1 MLDVK
6 ILLTFLLA
14 LLARDLICLAWK
26 WIAKST
32 KENIAS
38 DTKWRK
44 KVGAPLFNGDGK
56 IVLDK
61 QEKLG
66 SRKVVKPRTK
76 KKVTKDHKKVLCK
89 PRKKVECY

>member
-14 LLARDLICLAWK
+14 LFVRDLVWLAWK
-26 WIAKST
+26 WIVKST
-32 KENIAS
+32 KENIAG
-38 DTKWRK
+38 DIKWRK
-44 KVGAPLFNGDGK
+44 KVGAPLFDGDGK

-66 SRKVVKPRTK
+66 FVTLIHLKKVSKPRTK
-76 KKVTKDHKKVLCK
+76 KESYKK
-89 PRKKVECY
+89 P